1 LPRDRSGELQS
12 FNEKVFAM
20 ATASRF
26 SYVVLIG
33 LLATQ
38 PGCILLNSFL
48 PRKDRS
54 SLDTSLLKAQG
65 YSIPPGGMP
74 AHVALDPN
82 DGPRVIL
89 EVRSDERHL
98 ETIPLTDKGM
108 FIEDLVQQAKLHETF
123 GVLNISIMRPN
134 GEGAPPVRL
143 DLTTNDEGKA
153 TNVGQNYALRPG
165 DHIIVLNDDRTYV
178 ERFVAKTFRTN

>member
-1 LPRDRSGELQS
+1 MQAANYLRS
-12 FNEKVFAM
+12 
-20 ATASRF
+20 
-26 SYVVLIG
+26 LILLG

-38 PGCILLNSFL
+38 PGCLLLNTFL

-54 SLDTSLLKAQG
+54 TLDTSLLKAQG

-74 AHVALDPN
+74 AAVALDPN

-89 EVRSDERHL
+89 EIRSDERHL

-108 FIEDLVQQAKLHETF
+108 FIEELVQQAKLHETF
-123 GVLNISIMRPN
+123 GSLHISIMRPN
-134 GEGAPPVRL
+134 GEGAAPVRM
-143 DLTTNDEGKA
+143 DVTTNDDGKA

-165 DHIIVLNDDRTYV
+165 DHIIVINDDRTYF
-178 ERFVAKTFRTN
+178 ERFIAKTLKTN